1 MVGEIMSIQIGTFAQ
16 STNIYV
22 EFYDFSLYSFEVCV
36 CVSESPAMKM
46 WSIRIGMMILHK
58 RLDNFKCQIASAC
71 APYDFKTINKM
82 KFQRRV

>member
-36 CVSESPAMKM
+36 CVCEWIARYENVEHSNRHDDFTQK
-46 WSIRIGMMILHK
+46 IR
-58 RLDNFKCQIASAC
+58 
-71 APYDFKTINKM
+71 
-82 KFQRRV
+82 